1 MDHSATEGM
10 TMNAGSGSA
19 GRHTEST
26 WRRRGAQFAGAVVGA
41 GLLVIGP
48 LGTLSAQAAV
58 PVLLGTSGSFAV
70 LGATPNL
77 TNTGPS
83 TINGDVGISPGAS
96 LVGFGGPPEATV
108 NGVQYVA
115 DAVALQ
121 GQTDLTTAYLQA
133 ANMPSTMIATQLGGT
148 APVPGAYTDAPLGGG
163 LDLTGTITLDGGGSY
178 DSVWVF
184 QSTSSLITAG
194 TVSLINGAQACNVYW
209 QVTSSATLGPGT
221 SFAGTILALT
231 SITVDNSITVEGRL
245 LARNGTVTLINDTIN
260 RPDTCLT
267 GPVAGGGGPGGGT
280 VGGVTVV
287 PGAGAPGAGALG
299 RLALSGSDSWIPALW
314 GATFIAVGVGAVAL
328 GRRLTP
334 RGAHRIH

>member
-1 MDHSATEGM
+1 MG
-10 TMNAGSGSA
+10 
-19 GRHTEST
+19 
-26 WRRRGAQFAGAVVGA
+26 V

-48 LGTLSAQAAV
+48 LGAMSAQAAV
-58 PVLLGTSGSFAV
+58 PVLLGTAGSYAV
-70 LGATPNL
+70 LGATPGL

-83 TINGDVGISPGAS
+83 TINGDVGVSPALS
-96 LVGFGGPPEATV
+96 LVGFGGAPLATV
-108 NGVQYVA
+108 NGVQHA
-115 DAVALQ
+115 GDAVALQ
-121 GQTDLTTAYLQA
+121 AQADLTIAYVQA
-133 ANMPSTMIATQLGGT
+133 ANMPSLNIATQLGGT

-221 SFAGTILALT
+221 TFAGTILALT
-231 SITVDNSITVEGRL
+231 SITVDNAITVDGRL

-267 GPVAGGGGPGGGT
+267 GPVPA
-280 VGGVTVV
+280 VGGVTVT
-287 PGAGAPGAGALG
+287 PPGGGAGAPGAGAAA
-299 RLALSGSDSWIPALW
+299 RLALSGSDSWIPAGW
-314 GATFIAVGVGAVAL
+314 GAAFIALGIGAVAL
-328 GRRLTP
+328 GRHLNP

>member
-1 MDHSATEGM
+1 MRQMGKNSMNIGSRAT
-10 TMNAGSGSA
+10 S
-19 GRHTEST
+19 RHTSGQ
-26 WRRRGAQFAGAVVGA
+26 WRRRGAHLAGAILGA
-41 GLLVIGP
+41 GLLVVGP
-48 LGTLSAQAAV
+48 LGSLPAQAAV
-58 PVLLGTSGSFAV
+58 PVLLGTSGSYAV

-77 TNTGPS
+77 TNVGPS
-83 TINGDVGISPGAS
+83 TINGDVGIYPANS
-96 LVGFGGPPEATV
+96 LVGFGGAPLATV
-108 NGVQYVA
+108 NGVQHA
-115 DAVALQ
+115 GDAVALQ
-121 GQTDLTTAYLQA
+121 AQSDLTIAYVQA
-133 ANMPSTMIATQLGGT
+133 ANMPSTNIATQLGGT

-178 DSVWVF
+178 DSIWVF

-231 SITVDNSITVEGRL
+231 SITVDDAITVNGRL
-245 LARNGTVTLINDTIN
+245 LARNGTVTLINDTIT

-267 GPVAGGGGPGGGT
+267 GQVPG
-280 VGGVTVV
+280 VGGVTVT
-287 PGAGAPGAGALG
+287 PPTTGTGAAGAPGAGALG

-314 GATFIAVGVGAVAL
+314 GASFIAAGVGAIAL

>member
-1 MDHSATEGM
+1 MA
-10 TMNAGSGSA
+10 
-19 GRHTEST
+19 
-26 WRRRGAQFAGAVVGA
+26 GA

-48 LGTLSAQAAV
+48 LGAMPAQAAV
-58 PVLLGTSGSFAV
+58 PVLLGTAGSFAV

-77 TNTGPS
+77 TNVGPS
-83 TINGDVGISPGAS
+83 TIDGDVGISPANS
-96 LVGFGGPPEATV
+96 LVGFGGAPLATV
-108 NGVQYVA
+108 NGVQYA
-115 DAVALQ
+115 GDAVALQ
-121 GQTDLTTAYLQA
+121 AQADLTTAYVQA
-133 ANMPSTMIATQLGGT
+133 ANMPSTNIATQLGGT

-178 DSVWVF
+178 DSIWVF

-231 SITVDNSITVEGRL
+231 SITVDDAITVDGRL
-245 LARNGTVTLINDTIN
+245 LARNGTVTLINDTIT
-260 RPDTCLT
+260 RPDICLT
-267 GPVAGGGGPGGGT
+267 GPVAGGGGGVGGAAVGGG
-280 VGGVTVV
+280 GGAAA
-287 PGAGAPGAGALG
+287 GAAAAAPGAGALG
-299 RLALSGSDSWIPALW
+299 RLALSGSDSWITAVW
-314 GATFIAVGVGAVAL
+314 GAMFIAVGVGAVVL

>member
-1 MDHSATEGM
+1 M
-10 TMNAGSGSA
+10 TAGSASGTRERRA
-19 GRHTEST
+19 GASRWGH
-26 WRRRGAQFAGAVVGA
+26 RGALFSGAVLGA
-41 GLLVIGP
+41 GLLIIGP
-48 LGTLSAQAAV
+48 LGALSAQAAV
-58 PVLLGTSGSFAV
+58 PVLLGTAGSYAV

-83 TINGDVGISPGAS
+83 TINGDVGISPANS
-96 LVGFGGPPEATV
+96 LVGFGGPPNATV
-108 NGVQYVA
+108 NGVQHA
-115 DAVALQ
+115 GDAVALQ
-121 GQTDLTTAYLQA
+121 AQADLIIAYDQA
-133 ANMPSTMIATQLGGT
+133 ALMPSTNIATQLGGT

-231 SITVDNSITVEGRL
+231 SITVDNAITVEGRL

-267 GPVAGGGGPGGGT
+267 GPVAGGGGP
-280 VGGVTVV
+280 VVV
-287 PGAGAPGAGALG
+287 PPVVPAAGAPAGGAPGAGALG

-314 GATFIAVGVGAVAL
+314 GTAFIAIGIATVAM

-334 RGAHRIH
+334 RGAHRIR

>member
-1 MDHSATEGM
+1 MRGE
-10 TMNAGSGSA
+10 SGSETA
-19 GRHTEST
+19 QSHPSRWG
-26 WRRRGAQFAGAVVGA
+26 RRGLLLSGAVLGA
-41 GLLVIGP
+41 GLLVAGPIGSLP
-48 LGTLSAQAAV
+48 AFAAV
-58 PVLLGTSGSFAV
+58 PVLLGTAGSFAV
-70 LGATPNL
+70 LGATPDL
-77 TNTGPS
+77 TNVGPS
-83 TINGDVGISPGAS
+83 TINGDVGISPAGA
-96 LVGFGGPPEATV
+96 LVGFTGSPLATV
-108 NGVQYVA
+108 NGAQHAA
-115 DAVALQ
+115 DAVAAQAQL
-121 GQTDLTTAYLQA
+121 DLTTAYIQA
-133 ANMPSTMIATQLGGT
+133 ANMPSTNVATQLGGT

-231 SITVDNSITVEGRL
+231 SITVDDAITVEGRL

-267 GPVAGGGGPGGGT
+267 GPVAGVPVVGPAA
-280 VGGVTVV
+280 
-287 PGAGAPGAGALG
+287 PPAAGAPGAGALG
-299 RLALSGSDSWIPALW
+299 RLARSGSDSWIPAVW
-314 GATFIAVGVGAVAL
+314 GAAFIAVGIATVAL

-334 RGAHRIH
+334 RGAHRIR

>member
-1 MDHSATEGM
+1 
-10 TMNAGSGSA
+10 
-19 GRHTEST
+19 
-26 WRRRGAQFAGAVVGA
+26 VLGA
-41 GLLVIGP
+41 GLLIIGP
-48 LGTLSAQAAV
+48 LGALPAQAAV
-58 PVLLGTSGSFAV
+58 PVLLGTAGSYAV

-83 TINGDVGISPGAS
+83 TINGDVGISPANS
-96 LVGFGGPPEATV
+96 LVGFGGSPTATV
-108 NGVQYVA
+108 NGVQHA
-115 DAVALQ
+115 GDAVALQ
-121 GQTDLTTAYLQA
+121 AQADLIIAYDQA
-133 ANMPSTMIATQLGGT
+133 ALMPSTPIATQLGGT
-148 APVPGAYTDAPLGGG
+148 SPVPGAYTDAPLGGG

-178 DSVWVF
+178 DAVWVF

-231 SITVDNSITVEGRL
+231 SITVDNAITVDGRL
-245 LARNGTVTLINDTIN
+245 LARNGTVTLINDTIT

-267 GPVAGGGGPGGGT
+267 GPVDTGGE
-280 VGGVTVV
+280 VGGVTITAEEAAAAAAAAAAAVR
-287 PGAGAPGAGALG
+287 PGAVG
-299 RLALSGSDSWIPALW
+299 RLALSGTDSWIPALW
-314 GATFIAVGVGAVAL
+314 GAAFVAIGVGTVVI